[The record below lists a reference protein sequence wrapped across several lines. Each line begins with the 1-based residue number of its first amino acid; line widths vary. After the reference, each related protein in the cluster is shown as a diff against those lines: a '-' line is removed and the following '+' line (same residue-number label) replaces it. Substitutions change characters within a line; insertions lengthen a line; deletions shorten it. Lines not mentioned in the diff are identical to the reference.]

1 MNITAKQIAEMLHIS
16 KQAVYSVLSNKTPC
30 LVSAEKKEKILFLAK
45 AYHYKR
51 STAALCL
58 KGKSTRQIGAV
69 IDSFYGREA
78 LIASLLAAKLE
89 IEGYSLKAS
98 KITTIDQ
105 GKEMIQNYISSGADA
120 VIFSGRRLNDIHYED
135 YEVPLLALDG
145 EFGTDFFSGSRKA
158 TEHLIRKHGHKKILH
173 VASEPELSPKYQ
185 GYCRAMEEAGLKAL
199 PVLHTV
205 MNEKFNEQLKQYLDG
220 GVTAIVTTGDNTA
233 SLLIYYLRT
242 QGIKVPEDVAVTG
255 FDGFTSIPE
264 IASVVDPVEKV
275 AKLGCRM
282 LLKKI
287 RGKILQPLDFVQIE
301 PGFQPSLSCGCPPRK
316 LSSIAKFYSENGFV
330 SK

>member
-1 MNITAKQIAEMLHIS
+1 MNITAKQIAEMVHVS
-16 KQAVYSVLSNKTPC
+16 KQAVYSVLGNKTPC

-69 IDSFYGREA
+69 IDSFCGREA
-78 LIASLLAAKLE
+78 LIVSLLASKLE
-89 IEGYSLKAS
+89 IEGYSLKVS
-98 KITTIDQ
+98 KITTVNQ
-105 GKEMIQNYISSGADA
+105 GEEMIQNYISSGADA
-120 VIFSGRRLNDIHYED
+120 VIFSGRRLTDIHYED
-135 YEVPLLALDG
+135 HEVPLLALDG

-158 TEHLIRKHGHKKILH
+158 AEHLIWKHGHRKILH
-173 VASEPELSPKYQ
+173 VASEPVAAPKYL
-185 GYCRAMEEAGLKAL
+185 GYCKAMEEAGLKAL
-199 PVLHTV
+199 PILHTI
-205 MNEKFNEQLKQYLDG
+205 MNEKFNEQLKLYLDS
-220 GVTAIVTTGDNTA
+220 GVTAFVTTGDDTA

-255 FDGFTSIPE
+255 FDGFASFPE

-275 AKLGCRM
+275 AKLGCKM

-287 RGKILQPLDFVQIE
+287 RGKILQPLDFVKIE
-301 PGFQPSLSCGCPPRK
+301 PGFQPSFSCGCPPRK
-316 LSSIAKFYSENGFV
+316 LNSIAKFYSENGLV